1 MNIENAVRK
10 HTAALLQLPN
20 VVGVGIGEKCDRA
33 IIKVLVTR
41 KLPQA
46 ELQPHDLIPTRIEG
60 YETDV
65 EPIGD
70 LTIQ

>member
-1 MNIENAVRK
+1 MNIENAIKK
-10 HTAALLQLPN
+10 HTEALLRLPN
-20 VVGVGIGEKCDRA
+20 VVGVGIGEKRGHA
-33 IIKVLVTR
+33 VIKVLVAR

-46 ELQPHDLIPTRIEG
+46 ELQPHDLIPAQIEG